1 MGIAVFPIT
10 SLLANGA
17 HLCIE
22 MDNNSAQRSVKRMRQ
37 SDFNYNTYL
46 DMHEGKLERVTLF
59 YLNTK
64 SAHPSRSRLLWP
76 FGNTIATVIFSSN
89 PTLITPKTHYLQQTG
104 WGLPDLVSGD

>member
-1 MGIAVFPIT
+1 MGIITVFPIT

-46 DMHEGKLERVTLF
+46 DMHEGKL
-59 YLNTK
+59 
-64 SAHPSRSRLLWP
+64 
-76 FGNTIATVIFSSN
+76 
-89 PTLITPKTHYLQQTG
+89 
-104 WGLPDLVSGD
+104 